1 VLVGL
6 SRHHLQLPEAQAMRL
21 KLRLTKFTV
30 QRCEI
35 CLRKFTLGYT
45 VPPFDCRSAAHP

>member
-1 VLVGL
+1 M
-6 SRHHLQLPEAQAMRL
+6 PEAQAVRL

-45 VPPFDCRSAAHP
+45 VPPLDCRSAAHP